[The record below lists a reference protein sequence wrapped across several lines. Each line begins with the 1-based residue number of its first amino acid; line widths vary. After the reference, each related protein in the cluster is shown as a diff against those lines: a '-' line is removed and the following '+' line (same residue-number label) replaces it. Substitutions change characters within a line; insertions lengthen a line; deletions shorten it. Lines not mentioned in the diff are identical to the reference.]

1 MFAWNYCV
9 ELFARIQKKASG
21 AYLMRRPRPFCMDQT
36 AEIGGVVCSCALR
49 SRALRISIARCNNCS
64 NSQRSIR
71 GPVSRTFRLCVTVTE
86 ICSSVGKLQCSK
98 FTKHP
103 LQKNCR
109 TLSSAQQREIVS
121 RSLNLQLA
129 SYSLPNEQDLRG
141 WEVRNPSKAETAPS
155 STAFGKRY
163 RNARARALP
172 HAARWRG
179 LARGSARHIA
189 RP

>member
-109 TLSSAQQREIVS
+109 TLSSAPESEIVS
-121 RSLNLQLA
+121 ALIGVDLGRPRRNCLA
-129 SYSLPNEQDLRG
+129 NFGQVYL
-141 WEVRNPSKAETAPS
+141 TA
-155 STAFGKRY
+155 
-163 RNARARALP
+163 ARAFSTSAAAISACFWKL
-172 HAARWRG
+172 AARAG
-179 LARGSARHIA
+179 L
-189 RP
+189 PMW

>member
-9 ELFARIQKKASG
+9 ELFARIHKKASG
-21 AYLMRRPRPFCMDQT
+21 AYLMRRPRPFCVDQT

-71 GPVSRTFRLCVTVTE
+71 GPVSQTFELCVTTTE
-86 ICSSVGKLQCSK
+86 LCFSVGRLQCSK

-109 TLSSAQQREIVS
+109 TLSSAQESEIVS
-121 RSLNLQLA
+121 RFRRYRPGTAPAELLGRPWA
-129 SYSLPNEQDLRG
+129 GLPNCGASFLN
-141 WEVRNPSKAETAPS
+141 VRYGHIRLLLEACGESGIAHVVV
-155 STAFGKRY
+155 GKRK
-163 RNARARALP
+163 
-172 HAARWRG
+172 
-179 LARGSARHIA
+179 IA
-189 RP
+189 QPLRDGN